1 MRPCGA
7 RNDDGRR
14 ACVPHVQLHTLK
26 AHGHILKDHRGSDKL
41 PVARDSLGD
50 HAEVLQK
57 VPQAAGSTD

>member
-1 MRPCGA
+1 M
-7 RNDDGRR
+7 
-14 ACVPHVQLHTLK
+14 PHVWLYTLK
-26 AHGHILKDHRGSDKL
+26 AHSHILKDHRGSDKL